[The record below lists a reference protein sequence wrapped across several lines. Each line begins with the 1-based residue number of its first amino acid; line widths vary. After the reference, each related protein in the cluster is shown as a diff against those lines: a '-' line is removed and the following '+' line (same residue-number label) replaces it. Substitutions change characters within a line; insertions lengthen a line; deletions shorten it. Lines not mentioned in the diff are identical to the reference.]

1 MKNTFRKTLLAS
13 LIVPCALVAQS
24 ASAALITTWDYAVNN
39 EFTAATQTGGTG
51 GDVSGVNTNT
61 LSWGIGVNS
70 GPQSSL
76 SITDVATTG
85 GLITGTPLGGTTVD
99 GGQLTHTNNVL
110 RASGVALE
118 SFSLSSALTLTP
130 TAPSGPALP
139 LGAVVFPGMFI
150 ETGNVA
156 NANCGFPSTSNC
168 DDIFTVGNLAALGAV
183 ENPDGSFE
191 FASAFNLDGFTY
203 TVFLELVGLAV
214 LDPLACAEA
223 GAAVGCV
230 GLLTQEGQ
238 ANTFDTRF
246 RITATEIPVPEPGT
260 LALLGMG
267 IAGLGM
273 SRRKKA
279 AKA

>member
-24 ASAALITTWDYAVNN
+24 ASAALITTWNYAVDN
-39 EFTAATQTGGTG
+39 EFTSATQTSGTG
-51 GDVSGVNTNT
+51 GVTGVNTNT
-61 LSWGIGVNS
+61 LSWGVGTGS
-70 GPQSSL
+70 QSSL
-76 SITDVATTG
+76 SITDIGTTG
-85 GLITGTPLGGTTVD
+85 GLITGGATVD
-99 GGQLTHTNNVL
+99 GGQLTHTNNIL
-110 RASGVALE
+110 PSAGAALE

-130 TAPSGPALP
+130 TAPPGSALP
-139 LGAVVFPGMFI
+139 LPAVVFPGMFM

-156 NANCGFPSTSNC
+156 NNANCGFPSTSNC